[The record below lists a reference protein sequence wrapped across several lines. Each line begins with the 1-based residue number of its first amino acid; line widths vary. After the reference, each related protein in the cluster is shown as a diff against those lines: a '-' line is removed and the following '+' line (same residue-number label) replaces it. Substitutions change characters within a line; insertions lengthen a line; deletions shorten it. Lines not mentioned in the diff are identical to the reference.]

1 MNRLDFNGVSLIG
14 NISSI
19 SEIKT
24 LPSGKEYRFFDICQN
39 SKYIDKNGEEKDN
52 KLFFS
57 IRLVGNQI
65 SKYESIIKS
74 GNWIHVI
81 GKLRNYLTKDMTKKF
96 YISVD
101 SIKGMKPKEKK
112 EIFDYDWLE
121 ESNCDEYLM

>member
-14 NISSI
+14 NVSSI

-24 LPSGKEYRFFDICQN
+24 LQSGKEYRFFDICQN

-57 IRLVGNQI
+57 IRLVGNHI

-101 SIKGMKPKEKK
+101 SIKEMKPKEKK
-112 EIFDYDWLE
+112 KIFDYDWLE
-121 ESNCDEYLM
+121 ESDCDEYFM

>member
-1 MNRLDFNGVSLIG
+1 VNRLDFNGVSLIG

-24 LPSGKEYRFFDICQN
+24 LPSGKEYRYFDICQN
-39 SKYIDKNGEEKDN
+39 SKYIDNNGNEKDN

-57 IRLVGNQI
+57 IRLVGSQV
-65 SKYESIIKS
+65 SKYNSIIKS
-74 GNWIHVI
+74 CKLVHIM
-81 GKLRNYLTKDMTKKF
+81 GKLKNYLNKDMVKKF

-101 SIKGMKPKEKK
+101 SIKEMKPKEKI

-121 ESNCDEYLM
+121 ESDRDEYLL

>member
-1 MNRLDFNGVSLIG
+1 MNRLDLNGVSLIG

-19 SEIKT
+19 SEIKI
-24 LPSGKEYRFFDICQN
+24 LPSGKEYKFFDICQN

-81 GKLRNYLTKDMTKKF
+81 GKLRNYLTKDMVKKF

-101 SIKGMKPKEKK
+101 SIKEMKLKEKK

-121 ESNCDEYLM
+121 ESDCDEYLM